1 VIVLTYLRRLFEQI
15 FWADARVLALLRTV
29 EHERSLRLLAH
40 LLAAER
46 VWLTRLRGE
55 DSSRLEIWP
64 TLSLAECETLAAE
77 SRAGYTAYL
86 EGLSER
92 DLPEPVTYRNSTGA
106 AFHTA
111 RLDILTHVALHGS
124 YHRGQIAQLV
134 RGAGAEPVNTDYII
148 WVREQG

>member
-1 VIVLTYLRRLFEQI
+1 MIAYLRRLFAQVA
-15 FWADARVLALLRTV
+15 WADARVLALLRTV
-29 EHERSLRLLAH
+29 EDERGVRLLAH
-40 LLAAER
+40 LVGAER

-64 TLSLAECETLAAE
+64 SLSLAECEELAAE
-77 SRAGYTAYL
+77 SRAGYAAYL
-86 EGLSER
+86 DGLSEH

-106 AFHTA
+106 EFHTA

-134 RGAGAEPVNTDYII
+134 RGAGAEPVNTDYIV